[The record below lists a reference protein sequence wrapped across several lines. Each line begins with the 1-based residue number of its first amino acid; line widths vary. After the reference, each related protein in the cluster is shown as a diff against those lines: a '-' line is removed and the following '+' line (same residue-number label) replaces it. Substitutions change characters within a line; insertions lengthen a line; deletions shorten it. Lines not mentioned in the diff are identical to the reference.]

1 MKDKVVLVTAASRG
15 LGAATAR
22 RFAEEGARVAIT
34 ARHGEKLSALAQ
46 TLAQATGAEVLPIIG
61 DVTDAR

>member
-1 MKDKVVLVTAASRG
+1 MDLGLKDKVVLVTAASRG

-34 ARHGEKLSALAQ
+34 ARHGEAYLRWHKPLRRRPALRYCR
-46 TLAQATGAEVLPIIG
+46 LAAM
-61 DVTDAR
+61 